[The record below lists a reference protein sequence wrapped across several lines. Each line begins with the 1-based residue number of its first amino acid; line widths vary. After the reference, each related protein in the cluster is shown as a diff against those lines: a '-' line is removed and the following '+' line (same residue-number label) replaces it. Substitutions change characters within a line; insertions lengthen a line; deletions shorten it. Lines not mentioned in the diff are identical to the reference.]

1 MLTSGLSAIRDTP
14 WPLRR
19 RSRPYAGHANVP
31 CGHGDRLARGMR
43 AVDKRCLLWAFSQKH
58 QDVIIGMD
66 PSQAP
71 LPRSMT
77 EVTRRGESPV
87 DLQDRLIPA
96 ARAIAENSLI
106 GFLLG

>member
-1 MLTSGLSAIRDTP
+1 VATEKEIPPVRR
-14 WPLRR
+14 LR
-19 RSRPYAGHANVP
+19 AGHAGHVP
-31 CGHGDRLARGMR
+31 CGHGDRLARGMH

-77 EVTRRGESPV
+77 EVTRRGASPV